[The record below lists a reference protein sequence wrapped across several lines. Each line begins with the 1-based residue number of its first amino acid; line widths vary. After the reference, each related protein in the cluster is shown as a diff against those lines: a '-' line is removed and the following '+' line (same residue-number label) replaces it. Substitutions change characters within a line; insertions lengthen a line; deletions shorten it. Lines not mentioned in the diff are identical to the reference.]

1 MKKNQK
7 LTKSKLDRNQ
17 IHPIERISKYWNVS
31 ENNHCLISKALNFPS
46 HKDIKLLKPRIYQQN
61 LNCTKESNQGTA
73 FFLVSFKMKTLT
85 VIALTVASASP
96 YCSRNPVAEATP
108 IKVVVSLSFKNN
120 MIKVSY
126 NAWNSVIQRMFIF
139 FHFSLAKIILKGE
152 AQGHYAIFKGLK
164 MTFRTKILKKN
175 YTTLISIKN
184 TTNFVLTTFL

>member
-1 MKKNQK
+1 MLSYIMKKNQK

-96 YCSRNPVAEATP
+96 YWRRNPVAEATP

-126 NAWNSVIQRMFIF
+126 NAWNSVIQIMFIF
-139 FHFSLAKIILKGE
+139 FHFKTRYWSGINQFKSPDPQIWSWKCITRSFLMSL
-152 AQGHYAIFKGLK
+152 
-164 MTFRTKILKKN
+164 
-175 YTTLISIKN
+175 
-184 TTNFVLTTFL
+184 